1 MHPFPLPRPALAL
14 LALLPMTLA
23 AQRPD
28 SAAVLP
34 PIRVAVTRSP
44 EALRTLGASVTVV
57 DSTAIRRGRL
67 GGGVDEALAF
77 VPGVIAANRWNPSLD
92 QRLIIRGFGA
102 RANFGVRGV
111 KILIDGIPQTL
122 PDGQSQLTNLDLSTT
137 DRVEVLRGAAS
148 SLHGNA
154 AGGVIAF
161 TSRSAPEQRATRSFG
176 VEYGSLGTARV
187 QGTGGARLGRFA
199 ATVGSSLTR
208 SDGFR
213 AQSRSEQQRAQFAL
227 AYSLRPST
235 TLTARAAWAN
245 DPRADNPGA
254 LTAAEATATP
264 SIGAPNN
271 VNRNAGKQVRQ
282 GQFSLGLDDERGM
295 WQSEVRVWL
304 LTRALENPLA
314 APAPAPNPPNEGLWV
329 GIDRIGTGLRAS
341 TTRRLGVHRVTAGVD
356 LQSSRD
362 DRVNRRHRAGTP
374 FGPTLLDQR
383 ETARETGLFG
393 QVTLPHG
400 AWELRGGIRWDRTS
414 FDVADAIGSGSGE
427 RSMAAVSG
435 SASLARV
442 LGRATTMWTSVATA
456 FETPTTTELAN
467 QPDGSTGLNRV
478 LDPQRSVSLEVG
490 MRTAGTRGQ
499 LEAAI
504 WTTTTRDAITP
515 FQEVGGRAYFANAGR
530 TRTRGVEVAGQAPIT
545 SGLVALATVTFTD
558 ATFLEYEIGKVRLDG
573 RRVAGIPRT
582 VGRLGVRGTLGH
594 LGIDVDHALASSQ
607 FADDGNAIEVA
618 GWGIGIT
625 GARVRW
631 IGGGRRQFA
640 PFVAVQNLFD
650 RQVIGSVTV
659 NGSFGRVFEPAAGRF
674 VSAGATI
681 AF

>member
-1 MHPFPLPRPALAL
+1 M
-14 LALLPMTLA
+14 A

-44 EALRTLGASVTVV
+44 EPLRTLGASVTVV
-57 DSTAIRRGRL
+57 DSTTIRRGRL
-67 GGGVDEALAF
+67 AGGLDEALAF

-122 PDGQSQLTNLDLSTT
+122 PDGQSQLTNLDLSAI

-161 TSRSAPEQRATRSFG
+161 TSRSAPDQRATRSLG

-187 QGTGGARLGRFA
+187 QASSGARLGRLA
-199 ATVGSSLTR
+199 VTSGGALTR
-208 SDGFR
+208 SDGYR
-213 AQSRSEQQRAQFAL
+213 AQSRSEQQRAHFAL
-227 AYSLRPST
+227 AYHVRPAT
-235 TLTARAAWAN
+235 TITARAAWAS

-254 LTAAEATATP
+254 LTSAEATATP
-264 SIGAPNN
+264 TIGAPNN
-271 VNRNAGKQVRQ
+271 VNRNAGKEVRQ
-282 GQFSLGLDDERGM
+282 KQFSLGLDDERGM
-295 WQSEVRVWL
+295 WQSEVRLWL
-304 LTRALENPLA
+304 LTRALDNPLA
-314 APAPAPNPPNEGLWV
+314 APAPAPNPPDEGLWV

-341 TTRRLGVHRVTAGVD
+341 TTRRLGMHRVTAGVD

-383 ETARETGLFG
+383 ETVRETGLFG

-400 AWELRGGIRWDRTS
+400 AWELRGGVRWDRTS

-442 LGRATTMWTSVATA
+442 LGRATTVWTSVATA

-478 LDPQRSVSLEVG
+478 LDPQRSVSLEMG
-490 MRTAGTRGQ
+490 LRTAGTHGQ

-558 ATFLEYEIGKVRLDG
+558 ATFREYEVGKVRLDG

-625 GARVRW
+625 GMRVRW
-631 IGGGRRQFA
+631 TGGGRRQFA

-659 NGSFGRVFEPAAGRF
+659 NGSFGRVFEPAAGRL
-674 VSAGATI
+674 VSGGGTV

>member
-1 MHPFPLPRPALAL
+1 MLPLPRHRAVLPL
-14 LALLPMTLA
+14 LALLPVTMA

-44 EALRTLGASVTVV
+44 EPLRTLGASVTVV

-67 GGGVDEALAF
+67 AGGLDEALAF

-92 QRLIIRGFGA
+92 QKLIIRGFGA
-102 RANFGVRGV
+102 RANFGVRGI

-122 PDGQSQLTNLDLSTT
+122 PDGQSQLTNLDLGAI
-137 DRVEVLRGAAS
+137 DHVEVLRGAAS

-154 AGGVIAF
+154 AGGVVAF
-161 TSRSAPEQRATRSFG
+161 TSRTLFDSSGGWRFGYEAGALGLRRGEATLAGTRGRLSGAVTVGVSNSSGFRDHSTAEQR
-176 VEYGSLGTARV
+176 RV
-187 QGTGGARLGRFA
+187 QY
-199 ATVGSSLTR
+199 
-208 SDGFR
+208 
-213 AQSRSEQQRAQFAL
+213 AL
-227 AYSLRPST
+227 SYRLRPAT
-235 TLTARAAWAN
+235 TITARAAWAN

-254 LTAAEATATP
+254 LTAAEVAATP
-264 SIGAPNN
+264 TLGAPNN
-271 VNRNAGKQVRQ
+271 VNRNAGKAVRQ
-282 GQFSLGLDDERGM
+282 NQFSLGLDDERGM
-295 WQSEVRVWL
+295 WQSEVRLWL
-304 LTRALENPLA
+304 LTRALDNPLA
-314 APAPAPNPPNEGLWV
+314 APAPAPNPPDEGLWV

-341 TTRRLGVHRVTAGVD
+341 TTRRLGMHRVTAGVD

-383 ETARETGLFG
+383 ETVRETGLFG

-400 AWELRGGIRWDRTS
+400 AWELRGGVRWDRTS

-442 LGRATTMWTSVATA
+442 LGRATTVWTSVATA

-467 QPDGSTGLNRV
+467 QPDGNTGLNRV
-478 LDPQRSVSLEVG
+478 LDPQRSVSFEVG
-490 MRTAGTRGQ
+490 MRTGGIRGQ
-499 LEAAI
+499 LEAAV

-530 TRTRGVEVAGQAPIT
+530 TRTRGFEVAGQAPIT
-545 SGLVALATVTFTD
+545 SSLVALATVTFTD
-558 ATFLEYEIGKVRLDG
+558 ATFREYEVGNVRLDG

-582 VGRLGVRGTLGH
+582 VGRLGVRGTLGQ
-594 LGIDVDHALASSQ
+594 LGIDIDHALASSQ
-607 FADDGNAIEVA
+607 FADDGNATEVA

-625 GARVRW
+625 GVRVRW

-659 NGSFGRVFEPAAGRF
+659 NGSFGRVFEPAAGRL
-674 VSAGATI
+674 VSGGATV

>member
-1 MHPFPLPRPALAL
+1 MHPSRFRRPALSL
-14 LALLPMTLA
+14 LALLPVGLA

-44 EALRTLGASVTVV
+44 ESLRTLGASVTVV
-57 DSTAIRRGRL
+57 DSTPIRRGRMA
-67 GGGVDEALAF
+67 GGLDEALAF

-92 QRLIIRGFGA
+92 QKLIIRGFGA

-122 PDGQSQLTNLDLSTT
+122 PDGQSQLTNLDLALVE
-137 DRVEVLRGAAS
+137 RVEVLRGAAS

-154 AGGVIAF
+154 AGGVLAF
-161 TSRSAPEQRATRSFG
+161 TSRSASADRDG
-176 VEYGSLGTARV
+176 VNLGFEGGSLGLARL
-187 QGTGGARLGRFA
+187 QLGIEGRRGTVAIVGGA
-199 ATVGSSLTR
+199 SMTR

-213 AQSRSEQQRAQFAL
+213 IHSRSEQRRGQVAL
-227 AYSLRPST
+227 AWQLRPAT
-235 TLTARAAWAN
+235 TLTVRGAYAD
-245 DPRADNPGA
+245 DPFADNPGA
-254 LTAAEATATP
+254 LTSTEASATP
-264 SIGAPNN
+264 MASAPNN
-271 VNRNAGKQVRQ
+271 LLRDAGKSVKQ
-282 GQFSLGLDDERGM
+282 GQLSLGLDDQRGP
-295 WQSEVRVWL
+295 WQSELRLWG
-304 LTRALENPLA
+304 LTRTLDNPLA
-314 APAPAPNPPNEGLWV
+314 APAPAPTTANEGLWV
-329 GIDRIGTGLRAS
+329 GIDRVGTGLRAS
-341 TTRRLGVHRVTAGVD
+341 TTRRLGIHRVTAGIDV
-356 LQSSRD
+356 QSSRD

-374 FGPTLLDQR
+374 FGPMLLDQR
-383 ETARETGLFG
+383 ETVRELGVFA
-393 QVTLPHG
+393 QATLPRG
-400 AWELRGGIRWDRTS
+400 PWELRGGMRWDRTS

-435 SASLARV
+435 NVSLARV
-442 LGRATTMWTSVATA
+442 IGRATTMWTSVATA

-478 LDPQRSVSLEVG
+478 LDPQRSVSFEVG
-490 MRTAGTRGQ
+490 MRTAGTHGQ

-504 WTTTTRDAITP
+504 WTTSTRDAITP

-530 TRTRGVEVAGQAPIT
+530 TRTRGFEVAGQAPIT
-545 SGLVALATVTFTD
+545 SGLMALATVTFTD
-558 ATFLEYEIGKVRLDG
+558 ATFRDYEVGKVRLDG

-582 VGRLGVRGTLGH
+582 VGRLGVRGTLGQ

-618 GWGIGIT
+618 GWGSGLT
-625 GARVRW
+625 GVRIRW

-659 NGSFGRVFEPAAGRF
+659 NGSFGRVFEPAAGRN
-674 VSAGATI
+674 VTAGATVQ
-681 AF
+681 F